1 MVRRHVLIGLGLR
14 KMNFRSKGLARL
26 LKGHG
31 IESTLRSL
39 APNMLRAVAPQLLK
53 SAGPQILGMLKQTP
67 QAKAIKALS
76 FRY

>member
-14 KMNFRSKGLARL
+14 KMNFRSKGLAML
-26 LKGHG
+26 LRGHG
-31 IESTLRSL
+31 VQGISSIRSI
-39 APNMLRAVAPQLLK
+39 APHV
-53 SAGPQILGMLKQTP
+53 GKQTP

>member
-14 KMNFRSKGLARL
+14 KMNFRSKGLAML
-26 LKGHG
+26 LRGHG
-31 IESTLRSL
+31 VQGISSSIRSI
-39 APNMLRAVAPQLLK
+39 APHV
-53 SAGPQILGMLKQTP
+53 GKQTP